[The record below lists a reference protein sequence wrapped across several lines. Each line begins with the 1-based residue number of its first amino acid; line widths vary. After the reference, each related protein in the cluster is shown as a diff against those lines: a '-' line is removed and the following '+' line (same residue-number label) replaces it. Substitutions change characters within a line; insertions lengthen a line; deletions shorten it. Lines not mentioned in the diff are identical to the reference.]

1 MRRSE
6 ASPRPRRR
14 LLLTV
19 SGASVVLAIT
29 AGAVV
34 WTGRHG
40 QESRASADESVHVT
54 TAVVERADL
63 SDTRTLG
70 GTLGHGR
77 SRVVRSGKEGLVTW
91 LPRIGAEVTRG
102 GQLFR
107 VNDNPVPLLYGS
119 TPLYRTLRDEGT
131 VGRDVKVLVDNLR
144 KLGYDFGEQP
154 EVGSWVRPRPAATP
168 ASDGAG
174 AEGETASADAASGE
188 SAEDETASGKSGQD
202 AAPSARPTAADSDSD
217 SDSAG
222 AGSPAASPSPAPVQ
236 VRRGEGVLTSGV
248 IAALK
253 RWQSRTGAAA
263 TGELGPGDAIVL
275 SGAVR
280 VGGLLAEPGDAAGG
294 DLLSVTSTVR
304 QVTVPLEADA
314 TGSVRR
320 GNKVT
325 VTLPDNS
332 TVRGHVTA
340 LSSDAQSADNAGGE
354 PQLTVTVGLDDPDAE
369 SVRDADAGSVRV
381 GFTSAAKKDVLVVP
395 VGALLALSEGGY
407 ALQRPGGRLLPV
419 ETGLFAKGRAEVS
432 GPEISEGLRV
442 VTAS

>member
-168 ASDGAG
+168 TSDGAG
-174 AEGETASADAASGE
+174 AEGETASAEASGE

-202 AAPSARPTAADSDSD
+202 AAPSARPTAAE
-217 SDSAG
+217 SAG
-222 AGSPAASPSPAPVQ
+222 AGSPAPSPAPVQ
-236 VRRGEGVLTSGV
+236 VRRGEGVLTAGV

-280 VGGLLAEPGDAAGG
+280 VGGLLAEPGDATGG

-340 LSSDAQSADNAGGE
+340 LSSDAQSADQNAGGE
-354 PQLTVTVGLDDPDAE
+354 PQLTVTVGLDDPDDE
-369 SVRDADAGSVRV
+369 SVRDADSGSVRV
-381 GFTSAAKKDVLVVP
+381 GFTSAAKKDVLLVP

-419 ETGLFAKGRAEVS
+419 ETGLFAKGRVEVS

-442 VTAS
+442 VTTS

>member
-1 MRRSE
+1 MRRNE

-34 WTGRHG
+34 WTGRPG
-40 QESRASADESVHVT
+40 QESRASADERVHVT
-54 TAVVERADL
+54 TAVVERLDL
-63 SDTRTLG
+63 SDTLTLG

-91 LPRIGAEVTRG
+91 LPRIGAKVTRG

-131 VGRDVKVLVDNLR
+131 VGRDVRVLVDNL
-144 KLGYDFGEQP
+144 KGLGYDVGEQP
-154 EVGSWVRPRPAATP
+154 VVGTWVRIRPAVQPTP
-168 ASDGAG
+168 AEAG
-174 AEGETASADAASGE
+174 ATEGAAASAAVTSGESTEGETGSGE
-188 SAEDETASGKSGQD
+188 AADGEAASGKSVQD
-202 AAPSARPTAADSDSD
+202 PAPSARPTT
-217 SDSAG
+217 
-222 AGSPAASPSPAPVQ
+222 SPSPAPVQ
-236 VRRGEGVLTSGV
+236 VRRGDGVLTSGV

-253 RWQSRTGAAA
+253 RWQSRSGAPA

-280 VGGLLAEPGDAAGG
+280 VGGLLAEPGDAAVG
-294 DLLSVTSTVR
+294 DLLSVTSTVK
-304 QVTVPLEADA
+304 QVTVPLKADA

-320 GNKVT
+320 GDKVT

-340 LSSDAQSADNAGGE
+340 LSSDAQSADQNAGGE
-354 PQLTVTVGLDDPDAE
+354 PQLTVIVGLDDADAE
-369 SVRDADAGSVRV
+369 PVRDVDSGSVRV
-381 GFTSAAKKDVLVVP
+381 GFTSATRKGVLVVP

-419 ETGLFAKGRAEVS
+419 KTGLFAKGRVEVS
-432 GPEISEGLRV
+432 GPGISEGLRV

>member
-1 MRRSE
+1 M
-6 ASPRPRRR
+6 
-14 LLLTV
+14 

-40 QESRASADESVHVT
+40 QESRASADERVRVT

-63 SDTRTLG
+63 SDTLTLG

-168 ASDGAG
+168 TSDGAG

-202 AAPSARPTAADSDSD
+202 AAPSARPTAADS
-217 SDSAG
+217 AG

-236 VRRGEGVLTSGV
+236 VRRGEGVLTAGV

-340 LSSDAQSADNAGGE
+340 LSNDAQSADQNAGGE
-354 PQLTVTVGLDDPDAE
+354 PRLTVTVGLDDPDAE
-369 SVRDADAGSVRV
+369 PVRDADSGSVRV

-419 ETGLFAKGRAEVS
+419 ETGLFAKGRVEVS

-442 VTAS
+442 VTTS

>member
-40 QESRASADESVHVT
+40 QESRASADENVHVT

-188 SAEDETASGKSGQD
+188 SAEDERASGKSGQD
-202 AAPSARPTAADSDSD
+202 AAPSARPTAADSD

-280 VGGLLAEPGDAAGG
+280 VGGLLAEPGDATGG

-304 QVTVPLEADA
+304 QVTVPLKADA

-419 ETGLFAKGRAEVS
+419 ETGLFAKGRVEVS

-442 VTAS
+442 VTTS

>member
-1 MRRSE
+1 M
-6 ASPRPRRR
+6 
-14 LLLTV
+14 

-202 AAPSARPTAADSDSD
+202 AAPSARPTAADS
-217 SDSAG
+217 AG

-236 VRRGEGVLTSGV
+236 VRRGEGVLTAGV

-280 VGGLLAEPGDAAGG
+280 VGGLLAEPGDATGG

-320 GNKVT
+320 GDKVT

-369 SVRDADAGSVRV
+369 PVRDADAGSVRV

-419 ETGLFAKGRAEVS
+419 ETGLFAKGRVEVS

-442 VTAS
+442 VTTS

>member
-1 MRRSE
+1 M
-6 ASPRPRRR
+6 
-14 LLLTV
+14 
-19 SGASVVLAIT
+19 SGASVVVAIT

-168 ASDGAG
+168 TSDGAG
-174 AEGETASADAASGE
+174 AEGETASAEASGE

-202 AAPSARPTAADSDSD
+202 AAPSARPTAADS
-217 SDSAG
+217 AG
-222 AGSPAASPSPAPVQ
+222 AGSPAPSPAPVQ
-236 VRRGEGVLTSGV
+236 VRRGEGVLTAGV

-280 VGGLLAEPGDAAGG
+280 VGGLLAEPGDATGG

-340 LSSDAQSADNAGGE
+340 LSSDAQSADQNAGGE
-354 PQLTVTVGLDDPDAE
+354 PQLTVTVGLDDPDDE
-369 SVRDADAGSVRV
+369 SVRDADSGSVRV

-419 ETGLFAKGRAEVS
+419 ETGLFAKGRVEVS

-442 VTAS
+442 VTTS

>member
-40 QESRASADESVHVT
+40 QESRASADERVHVT

-63 SDTRTLG
+63 SDTLTLG

-168 ASDGAG
+168 TSDGAG

-202 AAPSARPTAADSDSD
+202 AAPSARPTAADS
-217 SDSAG
+217 AG

-236 VRRGEGVLTSGV
+236 VRRGEGVLTAGV

-340 LSSDAQSADNAGGE
+340 LSNDAQSADQNAGGE
-354 PQLTVTVGLDDPDAE
+354 PRLTVTVGLDDPDAE
-369 SVRDADAGSVRV
+369 PVRDADSGSVRV

-419 ETGLFAKGRAEVS
+419 ETGLFAKGRVEVS

-442 VTAS
+442 VTTS

>member
-1 MRRSE
+1 M
-6 ASPRPRRR
+6 
-14 LLLTV
+14 

-40 QESRASADESVHVT
+40 QESRASADERVHVT

-63 SDTRTLG
+63 SDTLTLG

-102 GQLFR
+102 AQLFR

-168 ASDGAG
+168 TSDGAG

-202 AAPSARPTAADSDSD
+202 AAPSARPTAADS
-217 SDSAG
+217 AG

-236 VRRGEGVLTSGV
+236 VRRGEGVLTAGV

-340 LSSDAQSADNAGGE
+340 LSNDAQSADQNAGGE
-354 PQLTVTVGLDDPDAE
+354 PRLTVTVGLDDPDAE
-369 SVRDADAGSVRV
+369 PVRDADSGSVRV

-419 ETGLFAKGRAEVS
+419 ETGLFAKGRVEVS

-442 VTAS
+442 VTTS

>member
-1 MRRSE
+1 M
-6 ASPRPRRR
+6 
-14 LLLTV
+14 
-19 SGASVVLAIT
+19 
-29 AGAVV
+29 
-34 WTGRHG
+34 
-40 QESRASADESVHVT
+40 
-54 TAVVERADL
+54 
-63 SDTRTLG
+63 
-70 GTLGHGR
+70 
-77 SRVVRSGKEGLVTW
+77 
-91 LPRIGAEVTRG
+91 
-102 GQLFR
+102 
-107 VNDNPVPLLYGS
+107 
-119 TPLYRTLRDEGT
+119 
-131 VGRDVKVLVDNLR
+131 
-144 KLGYDFGEQP
+144 
-154 EVGSWVRPRPAATP
+154 
-168 ASDGAG
+168 
-174 AEGETASADAASGE
+174 
-188 SAEDETASGKSGQD
+188 
-202 AAPSARPTAADSDSD
+202 
-217 SDSAG
+217 
-222 AGSPAASPSPAPVQ
+222 
-236 VRRGEGVLTSGV
+236 TSGV

-280 VGGLLAEPGDAAGG
+280 VGGLLAEPGDATGG

-419 ETGLFAKGRAEVS
+419 ETGLFAKGRVEVS

>member
-1 MRRSE
+1 M
-6 ASPRPRRR
+6 
-14 LLLTV
+14 

-40 QESRASADESVHVT
+40 QESRASADERVHVT

-63 SDTRTLG
+63 SDTLTLG

-168 ASDGAG
+168 TSDGAG

-188 SAEDETASGKSGQD
+188 SAEDGTASGKSGQD
-202 AAPSARPTAADSDSD
+202 AAPSARPTAA
-217 SDSAG
+217 DSAG

-236 VRRGEGVLTSGV
+236 VRRGEGVLTAGV

-340 LSSDAQSADNAGGE
+340 LSNDAQSADQNAGGE
-354 PQLTVTVGLDDPDAE
+354 PRLTVTVGLDDPDAE
-369 SVRDADAGSVRV
+369 PVRDADSGSVRV

-419 ETGLFAKGRAEVS
+419 ETGLFAKGRVEVS

-442 VTAS
+442 VTTS

>member
-34 WTGRHG
+34 WTGRNG
-40 QESRASADESVHVT
+40 QESRASADERVHVT

-168 ASDGAG
+168 TSDGAG

-202 AAPSARPTAADSDSD
+202 VAPSARPTAAD

-304 QVTVPLEADA
+304 QVTVPLKADA

-340 LSSDAQSADNAGGE
+340 LSSDAQSADQNAGGE

-369 SVRDADAGSVRV
+369 PVRDADSGSVRV

-419 ETGLFAKGRAEVS
+419 ETGLFAKGRVEVS

-442 VTAS
+442 VTTS

>member
-6 ASPRPRRR
+6 AATRPRRR

-19 SGASVVLAIT
+19 GGASVVLAVT

-40 QESRASADESVHVT
+40 QEPQASADEGVHVAT
-54 TAVVERADL
+54 TVVERADL
-63 SDTRTLG
+63 SDTRTLA

-77 SRVVRSGKEGLVTW
+77 SRVVRGGKDGLVTW
-91 LPRIGAEVTRG
+91 LPRIGAEITRG

-144 KLGYDFGEQP
+144 RLGYDFGGQP
-154 EVGSWVRPRPAATP
+154 EVGSWVRVRLAATP
-168 ASDGAG
+168 TPDGDG
-174 AEGETASADAASGE
+174 DTEGEAASAEVASGE
-188 SAEDETASGKSGQD
+188 SGQD
-202 AAPSARPTAADSDSD
+202 AAPSARPTASASAST
-217 SDSAG
+217 SAG
-222 AGSPAASPSPAPVQ
+222 AESPSPAPVQ
-236 VRRGEGVLTSGV
+236 VRRGDGVLTSGV

-263 TGELGPGDAIVL
+263 TGELGPGDAVVL

-280 VGGLLAEPGDAAGG
+280 VGGLLAEPGDTAGG
-294 DLLSVTSTVR
+294 DLLSVTSTVK
-304 QVTVPLEADA
+304 QVTVPLEANA
-314 TGSVRR
+314 TGTIRK
-320 GNKVT
+320 GNTVT
-325 VTLPDNS
+325 VTLPDNG
-332 TVRGHVTA
+332 TVRGHVTT
-340 LSSDAQSADNAGGE
+340 LSSDAQAADKDQNAGGE
-354 PQLTVTVGLDDPDAE
+354 PQLTVTVGLDDADAE
-369 SVRDADAGSVRV
+369 PVRDVDSASVRV
-381 GFTSAAKKDVLVVP
+381 GFTSATRKGVLVVP

-407 ALQRPGGRLLPV
+407 ALQRPDGRLLPV
-419 ETGLFAKGRAEVS
+419 RTGLFAKGRVEVS
-432 GPEISEGLRV
+432 GPGVSEGLRV

>member
-1 MRRSE
+1 MPRNE
-6 ASPRPRRR
+6 ASPRPQRR

-40 QESRASADESVHVT
+40 QESRASADERVHVT

-63 SDTRTLG
+63 SDTLSLG

-77 SRVVRSGKEGLVTW
+77 SRVVRSGKDGLVTW

-168 ASDGAG
+168 TSDGAG

-202 AAPSARPTAADSDSD
+202 AAPSARPTAV
-217 SDSAG
+217 DSAG

-236 VRRGEGVLTSGV
+236 VRRGEGVLTAGV

-304 QVTVPLEADA
+304 QVTVPLKADA

-340 LSSDAQSADNAGGE
+340 LSSDAQSADQNAGGE
-354 PQLTVTVGLDDPDAE
+354 PQLTVTVGLDDPDAGP
-369 SVRDADAGSVRV
+369 VRDADSGSVRV

-419 ETGLFAKGRAEVS
+419 ETGLFAKGRVEVS

>member
-34 WTGRHG
+34 CTGRHG
-40 QESRASADESVHVT
+40 QESRASADENVHVT

-91 LPRIGAEVTRG
+91 LPQIGAEVTRG

-144 KLGYDFGEQP
+144 TLGYDFGEQP

-174 AEGETASADAASGE
+174 AEGETASADAASG
-188 SAEDETASGKSGQD
+188 KSGQD
-202 AAPSARPTAADSDSD
+202 AAPSARPTAADSD

-280 VGGLLAEPGDAAGG
+280 VGGLLAEPGDATGG

-419 ETGLFAKGRAEVS
+419 ETGLFAKGRVEVS

-442 VTAS
+442 VTTS

>member
-1 MRRSE
+1 M
-6 ASPRPRRR
+6 
-14 LLLTV
+14 

-144 KLGYDFGEQP
+144 RLGYDIGEQP

-168 ASDGAG
+168 TSDRAG

-188 SAEDETASGKSGQD
+188 SGQD
-202 AAPSARPTAADSDSD
+202 AAPSARPTAA
-217 SDSAG
+217 DSAG

-236 VRRGEGVLTSGV
+236 VRRGEGVLTAGV

-253 RWQSRTGAAA
+253 RWQARTGAAA

-340 LSSDAQSADNAGGE
+340 LNSDAQSADQNAGGE
-354 PQLTVTVGLDDPDAE
+354 PQLTVTVGLDDPDDE
-369 SVRDADAGSVRV
+369 SVRDADSGSVRV

-419 ETGLFAKGRAEVS
+419 ETGLFAKGRVEVS

-442 VTAS
+442 VTTS

>member
-40 QESRASADESVHVT
+40 QESRASADERVHVT

-63 SDTRTLG
+63 SDTLTLG

-168 ASDGAG
+168 TSDGAG

-188 SAEDETASGKSGQD
+188 SAEDGTASGKSGQD
-202 AAPSARPTAADSDSD
+202 AAPSARPTAA
-217 SDSAG
+217 DSAG

-236 VRRGEGVLTSGV
+236 VRRGEGVLTAGV

-340 LSSDAQSADNAGGE
+340 LSNDAQSADQNAGGE
-354 PQLTVTVGLDDPDAE
+354 PRLTVTVGLDDPDAE
-369 SVRDADAGSVRV
+369 PVRDADSGSVRV

-419 ETGLFAKGRAEVS
+419 ETGLFAKGRVEVS

-442 VTAS
+442 VTTS

>member
-1 MRRSE
+1 M
-6 ASPRPRRR
+6 
-14 LLLTV
+14 
-19 SGASVVLAIT
+19 VLAIT

-40 QESRASADESVHVT
+40 QESRASADERVHVT

-63 SDTRTLG
+63 SDTLTLG

-77 SRVVRSGKEGLVTW
+77 SRVVRSGKDGLVTW

-168 ASDGAG
+168 TSDGAG
-174 AEGETASADAASGE
+174 AEGETASADAASG
-188 SAEDETASGKSGQD
+188 KSGQD
-202 AAPSARPTAADSDSD
+202 AAPSARPTAA
-217 SDSAG
+217 DSAG

-236 VRRGEGVLTSGV
+236 VRRGEGVLTAGV

-304 QVTVPLEADA
+304 QVTVPLKADA

-340 LSSDAQSADNAGGE
+340 LSSDAQSADQNAGGE
-354 PQLTVTVGLDDPDAE
+354 PQLTVTVGLDDPDAGP
-369 SVRDADAGSVRV
+369 VRDADSGSVRV

-419 ETGLFAKGRAEVS
+419 ETGLFAKGRVEVS

>member
-40 QESRASADESVHVT
+40 QESRASADENVHVT

-174 AEGETASADAASGE
+174 AEG
-188 SAEDETASGKSGQD
+188 
-202 AAPSARPTAADSDSD
+202 RPRLPMRLRVSPPRTRGLRA
-217 SDSAG
+217 
-222 AGSPAASPSPAPVQ
+222 SPARTRRPRPGRPLPTPTPTPPGQ
-236 VRRGEGVLTSGV
+236 VR
-248 IAALK
+248 
-253 RWQSRTGAAA
+253 
-263 TGELGPGDAIVL
+263 P
-275 SGAVR
+275 
-280 VGGLLAEPGDAAGG
+280 P
-294 DLLSVTSTVR
+294 
-304 QVTVPLEADA
+304 PLPPP
-314 TGSVRR
+314 
-320 GNKVT
+320 
-325 VTLPDNS
+325 LPS
-332 TVRGHVTA
+332 K
-340 LSSDAQSADNAGGE
+340 
-354 PQLTVTVGLDDPDAE
+354 
-369 SVRDADAGSVRV
+369 
-381 GFTSAAKKDVLVVP
+381 SAA
-395 VGALLALSEGGY
+395 E
-407 ALQRPGGRLLPV
+407 
-419 ETGLFAKGRAEVS
+419 
-432 GPEISEGLRV
+432 RV
-442 VTAS
+442 C